1 MPDVRT
7 PQHVQPWALTSDAGF
22 ERVLRGQQAEAD
34 RIARNLV
41 RELGDHAST
50 VAAVRADD
58 CRSNV
63 DAAGVQLWLA
73 VARHIKTIL
82 AAEAAVSPGWRLMQR
97 IEFYRHRAL
106 EAERKAAAASTV
118 ALRQELIDIAAQ
130 WRELGLQAQLL
141 TETPP
146 AAEAPRRRQGSG

>member
-1 MPDVRT
+1 M
-7 PQHVQPWALTSDAGF
+7 
-22 ERVLRGQQAEAD
+22 LRGQQAEAD

-58 CRSNV
+58 CRSKV

-73 VARHIKTIL
+73 VARHIETIL
-82 AAEAAVSPGWRLMQR
+82 VAEAAVTPAWRLMQR

-106 EAERKAAAASTV
+106 EAERKAAAASSA
-118 ALRQELIDIAAQ
+118 ALRQELNDIAAQ

-141 TETPP
+141 TETRP
-146 AAEAPRRRQGSG
+146 AA

>member
-1 MPDVRT
+1 V
-7 PQHVQPWALTSDAGF
+7 GF
-22 ERVLRGQQAEAD
+22 ERVLPVERVEVE

-63 DAAGVQLWLA
+63 DADGVELWLS
-73 VARHIKTIL
+73 VARRIEAIL
-82 AAEAAVSPGWRLMQR
+82 AAEPAVSPAWRLMQR

-106 EAERKAAAASTV
+106 AAERKAGASSAP

-141 TETPP
+141 AESPP

>member
-1 MPDVRT
+1 M
-7 PQHVQPWALTSDAGF
+7 F
-22 ERVLRGQQAEAD
+22 ERRNMCSFGRGRRRQGSTRVLRGQQAEAE

-63 DAAGVQLWLA
+63 DAVGVQLWLA
-73 VARHIKTIL
+73 VARQIEAIL
-82 AAEAAVSPGWRLMQR
+82 AAEAAVSPAWRLMQR

-106 EAERKAAAASTV
+106 EAERKAGAAGAAV
-118 ALRQELIDIAAQ
+118 LRQELIDIAAQ

-141 TETPP
+141 AESPL
-146 AAEAPRRRQGSG
+146 AAETPRRRQSSG